1 MSPDTP
7 VGGTSAPDSP
17 SEARPISNARLGILI
32 LLGAEMMLF
41 SGLIGA
47 FLVFRMGNITW
58 PPPSHIDLR
67 LPRAVTGINTVLLIL
82 SGYTMFQALR
92 AIQKDRVK
100 QLRNWLLL
108 TGTLGLLFLVIQGGE
123 WVQLV
128 HNGLTLQSGVYG
140 GIFYVLIGCHAA
152 HVLGA
157 VIWLLIVFAI
167 AVAGRFSAVHHIGVE
182 TCAIYWIFV
191 VALWPILYVLV
202 YLL

>member
-1 MSPDTP
+1 MSPDT
-7 VGGTSAPDSP
+7 
-17 SEARPISNARLGILI
+17 SEVRPISNARLGILI
-32 LLGAEMMLF
+32 LLGAETMLF

-58 PPPSHIDLR
+58 PPPSHINIQ

-92 AIQKDRVK
+92 TIQKDRVN

-108 TGTLGLLFLVIQGGE
+108 TGGLGLLFLVIQGSE
-123 WVQLV
+123 WIQLV

-157 VIWLLIVFAI
+157 VIWLFIVFGI
-167 AVAGRFSAVHHIGVE
+167 AVAGRFSSAHHIGVE
-182 TCAIYWIFV
+182 TCTMYWIFV